1 MCISQSTSPTFNE
14 VQLIKFSFV
23 AHVFSV
29 VSKKVI
35 TTPSTTF
42 PRYFPILSSRL
53 ESFAFYIMIYVL
65 CWINFSKGYIRFVS
79 RFIYL
84 IFDMWMSSGSA
95 AFTESLTC
103 INEYSYDNGSFNRK
117 IISCLNLL
125 FSWFV
130 FQNFLG
136 ILEPEIYEHIYIC
149 KKKAFTIVLYRLV
162 LGDLDLSFVNCAP

>member
-1 MCISQSTSPTFNE
+1 MYLCNYLFSCCWFVLSFSYKCVFHKAQVLHFNE

-35 TTPSTTF
+35 TTPSIIF

-65 CWINFSKGYIRFVS
+65 CWINFSKGYMRFVS

-84 IFDMWMSSGSA
+84 IFDMWMPSGSA

-103 INEYSYDNGSFNRK
+103 INEYS
-117 IISCLNLL
+117 
-125 FSWFV
+125 
-130 FQNFLG
+130 
-136 ILEPEIYEHIYIC
+136 
-149 KKKAFTIVLYRLV
+149 
-162 LGDLDLSFVNCAP
+162 